1 MIDISIVVPVYNVER
16 YLPKC
21 LDSLIVQDECVKEII
36 LINDGST
43 DNSLQICQEYALKD
57 KRIKI
62 IIQENKGLSATVR
75 VGVKAATCDYVGFVD
90 SDDFVEQ
97 DMFKLMADKMVESGA
112 DVVFC
117 DYDTV
122 AENGKKLT
130 TKNLYIDS
138 KESVFAKESGAFPVQ
153 ILPTLEDGRFIP
165 GFRVNKLF
173 KKNSIINNIAFADLG
188 VRHGE
193 DIALTVPV
201 IFASEK
207 IACVSKSLYHYLQRS
222 SSIVHSYNR
231 NNLRDW
237 SLIIDIIDKARH
249 EYSYKIEKF
258 DDVSL
263 ALLLSLCLFKIRIST
278 LSRKQKKKEYKFIG
292 KDKQVR
298 HLLSTVKIKT
308 NFKHKI
314 VFKLLKY
321 KMYGLLSLIY

>member
-1 MIDISIVVPVYNVER
+1 MIDISIVVPVYNVEKF
-16 YLPKC
+16 LPKC

-43 DNSLQICQEYALKD
+43 DNSLQICQDYALKD

-75 VGVKAATCDYVGFVD
+75 VGVKAATCDYIGFVD
-90 SDDFVEQ
+90 SDDFVEP
-97 DMFKLMADKMVESGA
+97 DMFKLMADKMEQSGA

-130 TKNLYIDS
+130 TKNLYIDL
-138 KESVFAKESGAFPVQ
+138 KENVFAKENGTFSVQ
-153 ILPTLEDGRFIP
+153 ILPTLKDGRFIP

-173 KKNSIINNIAFADLG
+173 KRDSIINNISFDNLG
-188 VRHGE
+188 VIHGE
-193 DIALTVPV
+193 DIALTVP
-201 IFASEK
+201 IMFASEK
-207 IACVSKSLYHYLQRS
+207 IACVHKSLYHYFQRS
-222 SSIVHSYNR
+222 TSIVHSYNR

-237 SLIIDIIDKARH
+237 ALIMDIIDRARR
-249 EYSYKIEKF
+249 EYNYKIEKF

-278 LSRKQKKKEYKFIG
+278 LSRKRKKDEYKFIG
-292 KDKQVR
+292 TDKQVR
-298 HLLSTVKIKT
+298 QLLSTVKIKT

-321 KMYGLLSLIY
+321 RMYGLLSLIY